1 MPFASFDYSAGSAAA
16 TRHLLDMGA
25 TRIAFLGGR
34 AERPITVERASGY
47 LAEMAAAGLEPRLI
61 HGPITRTE
69 GRAAADALPRDVQA
83 VLCFNDL
90 VALGLMN
97 GLARQGRRVGQDIRL
112 VGFDNIEECA
122 EVWPALSSVSCD
134 IARFGHDTAGRLLG
148 WLNRGVV
155 PSDEIRAPVGLIARA
170 SSLGIDHG

>member
-1 MPFASFDYSAGSAAA
+1 MTLATAGAA
-16 TRHLLDMGA
+16 TLKISVLTVNFNTESHIQQALDS
-25 TRIAFLGGR
+25 LR
-34 AERPITVERASGY
+34 AQSLP
-47 LAEMAAAGLEPRLI
+47 
-61 HGPITRTE
+61 
-69 GRAAADALPRDVQA
+69 ADTQA